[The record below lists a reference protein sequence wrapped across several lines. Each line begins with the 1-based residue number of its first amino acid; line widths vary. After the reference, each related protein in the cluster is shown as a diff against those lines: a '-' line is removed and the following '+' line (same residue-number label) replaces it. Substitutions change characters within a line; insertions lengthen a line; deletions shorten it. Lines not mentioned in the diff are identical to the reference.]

1 MVASLISR
9 VKILGGEL
17 ALWFFISKMACV
29 ADFPV
34 EKASAFDRQEFLSR
48 M

>member
-1 MVASLISR
+1 MTYPNKYLLQI
-9 VKILGGEL
+9 
-17 ALWFFISKMACV
+17 FISKMACF